1 MASRLLRFILFG
13 LFFLCAAVILW
24 PAASLG
30 LWLEQA
36 SDGRWRLASAAG
48 SIWDGRGVLLA
59 RTGGAASWHS
69 AQSIRWR
76 LEADHWWRGR
86 IGAVLELERG
96 AARFLFERDALTIEQ
111 VDAALPAPLLSVMLP
126 RALAGY
132 GWTGMVQA
140 HGGGFRCTWD
150 GASCAGQIEFQW
162 HDAGLAEIPGTRLGD
177 YRIRLTGEGET
188 LRADIATLGGRL
200 EVQGTGEI
208 RRGTVRFMGEAG
220 ANGPDGAWL
229 NDVLRTI
236 GRPGA
241 KPGRVTIDYRGG
253 MP

>member
-1 MASRLLRFILFG
+1 MGSRLLRFILFG
-13 LFFLCAAVILW
+13 LFFVCAALILW

-30 LWLEQA
+30 PWLEQA

-48 SIWDGRGVLLA
+48 SIWDGSGILLGRA
-59 RTGGAASWHS
+59 DEAASWHS

-76 LEADHWWRGR
+76 LDADDWWRGR
-86 IGAVLELERG
+86 IGAVVELERG
-96 AARFLFERDALTIEQ
+96 AVRFLFERDALTIEQ
-111 VDAALPAPLLSVMLP
+111 VDAALPAPLLSAMLP

-132 GWTGMVQA
+132 GWTGRVQA

-150 GASCAGQIEFQW
+150 GASCAGQMAFQW
-162 HDAGLAEIPGTRLGD
+162 NDAGLAEIPGTRLGD

-188 LRADIATLGGRL
+188 LRAVIATLGGRL

-208 RRGTVRFMGEAG
+208 RRGAVRFVGEAG
-220 ANGPDGAWL
+220 ANGPDDAWL

-236 GRPGA
+236 GRPSA
-241 KPGRVTIDYRGG
+241 RPDRVTIDFRSE